1 MVFERDIDGFQV
13 MLRIDD
19 YQDPSKHEYG
29 DVWCDCGFSFR
40 FGDIINYEKEHDELL
55 MPEEVDYLIQEFSAL
70 LDGKVT
76 EPREV
81 PLTEPDFF
89 FMLYPEKDLR
99 TDPHYSYVAPG
110 HEIQDIYMEW
120 RIFFWN
126 GGLTENFL
134 TLTLDRGDITA
145 FRDFLESCKSG
156 RK

>member
-120 RIFFWN
+120 RIFS
-126 GGLTENFL
+126 GTE
-134 TLTLDRGDITA
+134 G
-145 FRDFLESCKSG
+145 
-156 RK
+156 